1 MLKHLSKRLSFV
13 LRHKP
18 ESIGVVLG
26 ENGYVDVAE
35 LIEKLNNNGIKIDF
49 FALETIVENDAKNRY
64 SFNADKTKI
73 RANYGH
79 SFPVNLAINPS
90 SPPETLYHGT
100 SINYVNGILEE
111 GIQKRKRNYVH
122 LSCNEEIA
130 RSVGA
135 RHGEPIVLK
144 VNARK
149 MENDGYKFYHSAMLW
164 LTEYVPPEYIKF
176 QDKEK

>member
-1 MLKHLSKRLSFV
+1 MKNLSKRLSFV

-18 ESIGVVLG
+18 ESLGIVLD
-26 ENGYVDVAE
+26 ENGYADVVE
-35 LIEKLNNNGIKIDF
+35 LIEKFNNNGDKIDF
-49 FALETIVENDAKNRY
+49 FALTAIVDGDAKNRY
-64 SFNADKTKI
+64 SFNFDKTKI

-79 SFPVNLAINPS
+79 SIPVDLAINPS

-100 SINYVNGILEE
+100 SINYINGILQE

-122 LSCNEEIA
+122 LSCDEEIA

-149 MENDGYKFYHSAMLW
+149 MENDGYEFYRSDSVW
-164 LTEYVPPEYIKF
+164 LTEYVPPEYIEF
-176 QDKEK
+176 QNEEK

>member
-1 MLKHLSKRLSFV
+1 MKSLSKRLSFV

-18 ESIGVVLG
+18 ESIGVVLD
-26 ENGYVDVAE
+26 ENGYADVAE
-35 LIEKLNNNGIKIDF
+35 LIGKLNNDGIKIDF
-49 FALETIVENDAKNRY
+49 FALSAIVENDAKNRY

-100 SINYVNGILEE
+100 SINYVNGILKE
-111 GIQKRKRNYVH
+111 GIVKRNRNYVH
-122 LSCNEEIA
+122 LSCDEETA
-130 RSVGA
+130 RSVGV

-149 MENDGYKFYHSAMLW
+149 MENDGYEFYHSAMVW
-164 LTEYVPPEYIKF
+164 LTEYVPPEYIEF
-176 QDKEK
+176 QNEEK